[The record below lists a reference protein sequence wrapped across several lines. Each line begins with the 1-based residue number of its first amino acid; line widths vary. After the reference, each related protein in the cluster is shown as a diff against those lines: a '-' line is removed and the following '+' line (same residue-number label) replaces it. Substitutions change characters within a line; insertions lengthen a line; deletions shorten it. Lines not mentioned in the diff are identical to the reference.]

1 MKRPVFSTLIFTR
14 FFFLD
19 SREDAEEDGTLE
31 GRKTVTSTIKFR
43 PTSRDDSATYAC
55 EAVHPAL
62 QQNERVSV
70 VLSVMCK

>member
-1 MKRPVFSTLIFTR
+1 MLHFHD
-14 FFFLD
+14 FLTD
-19 SREDAEEDGTLE
+19 SREDTEEDGTSE

-55 EAVHPAL
+55 EADHPAL
-62 QQNERVSV
+62 DNTSPPRTMRVSV